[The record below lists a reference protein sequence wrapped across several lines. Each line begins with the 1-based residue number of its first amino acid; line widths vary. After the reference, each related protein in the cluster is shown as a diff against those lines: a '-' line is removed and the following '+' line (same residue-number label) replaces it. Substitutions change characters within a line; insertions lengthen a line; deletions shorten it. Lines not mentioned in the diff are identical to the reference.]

1 MTKLNE
7 NRKENI
13 QPRPPVVVV
22 VGHIDHGKTALL
34 DSIRKSRV
42 REKESGGITQH
53 IGAYEVEKEGR
64 KITFI
69 DTPGHEAFSQMR
81 SRGARVADI
90 AVLVVAADEGV
101 KPQTKEAISHI
112 KKSGVPIIVALNKI
126 DKPEANP
133 DKVKGELAKNDILV
147 ESMGGKI
154 PSIETSAKEGKG
166 ITELLEIILLVAE
179 MENLKG
185 DINKPGEGAV
195 IEAYLDAKRGPTA
208 TLLLR
213 DGALNKGDIV
223 ATPST
228 SGKIKILENFQGD
241 LIEKSLPSMP
251 IIVLGLN
258 SVPQVGEKFKV
269 FPDMES
275 ALKYVEKKER
285 KAEKAEVIFVEPGK
299 KVLNII
305 LKADVLGILE
315 AIEGMIKILPQE
327 RVLLRVL
334 KSEVGDINESD
345 IKLAQSSRASIF
357 GFRVK
362 VNSSLL
368 RIAEREK
375 VRIITFE
382 VIYELVQGIRQVM
395 EKVMKPEKVRVD
407 LGKMKALVIFLT
419 EKNRQIVGGKILE
432 GEVKK
437 GTLIEVLRNDELIGR
452 GRLISLQKEKKNI
465 ESARKGEEIGI
476 LYEGDV
482 KIEERDTLLI
492 YLEEKHKGEL

>member
-395 EKVMKPEKVRVD
+395 ERVMKSEKVRVD

-432 GEVKK
+432 GEIKK

-482 KIEERDTLLI
+482 KIEEKDTLLI